1 LSLPDDSIRSVN
13 EPTDEQWPRAMA
25 LVDQYQKPADDL
37 VNELMDACRVGD
49 STRGSIVT
57 ATVFHARDINLLM
70 MVLGGLSAKAVMAEQ
85 AAQKAHGP
93 LIQPEDVGI
102 TELPPDEPWATS
114 AMDQMR
120 TAASL
125 GDYETFGSTAVDS
138 HIKALIHDRNHYGD
152 ESITLPH
159 VVRAMMMID
168 QQTVSVLAAEA
179 LLRLFKLYE
188 DQDE

>member
-1 LSLPDDSIRSVN
+1 
-13 EPTDEQWPRAMA
+13 MA

-37 VNELMDACRVGD
+37 VDELMDACRVGD
-49 STRGSIVT
+49 ATRGSIVT

-93 LIQPEDVGI
+93 LIQPRQHCRG
-102 TELPPDEPWATS
+102 L
-114 AMDQMR
+114 
-120 TAASL
+120 
-125 GDYETFGSTAVDS
+125 
-138 HIKALIHDRNHYGD
+138 GD
-152 ESITLPH
+152 ESITLQH
-159 VVRAMMMID
+159 VVRAMMVID